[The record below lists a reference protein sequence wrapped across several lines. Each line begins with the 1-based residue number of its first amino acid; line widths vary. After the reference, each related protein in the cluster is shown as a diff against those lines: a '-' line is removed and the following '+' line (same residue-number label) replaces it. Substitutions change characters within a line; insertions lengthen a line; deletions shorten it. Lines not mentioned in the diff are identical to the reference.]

1 MKKLLLPSALLI
13 FACIGCSD
21 YNDITTS
28 MGEINRIGWE
38 KEVFGKRGKSGD
50 FSKVEIYLPPDL
62 PKNYSYDSERVIAS
76 WKESDSYYDN
86 LIIEVNHLKT
96 QNTLRSNDKQYLKIT
111 QDAIDK
117 YGENYILKELKNL
130 YRNPKISSLETNI
143 KIDGKFFGRRIM
155 YYKNVRNVNS
165 LEYYYFTIDDGI
177 KWAFAITFFRDD
189 ITVAESINW
198 ANTVAGTIKFK
209 ALSKN

>member
-1 MKKLLLPSALLI
+1 ALLI
-13 FACIGCSD
+13 FGYIGYSD

-38 KEVFGKRGKSGD
+38 KEGFGRKGKSGD
-50 FSKVEIYLPPDL
+50 FSYVEIYLPPDL
-62 PKNYSYDSERVIAS
+62 PRNYRYDSERVVAS
-76 WKESDSYYDN
+76 WKTSDSYYDN
-86 LIIEVNHLKT
+86 LIVEVNHLKT
-96 QNTLRSNDKQYLKIT
+96 QNTLRTNDKQYLNIT

-130 YRNPKISSLETNI
+130 YRNPKISSLDTNI

-177 KWAFAITFFRDD
+177 KWAFTITVVGDD
-189 ITVAESINW
+189 VTVAESINW
-198 ANTVAGTIKFK
+198 ANTVAGTIRFK
-209 ALSKN
+209 AKKFNK